1 MALIDLNKIFGEI
14 TGMLGDLVF
23 RHRPDGKLIVSSKP
37 QYKGKRR
44 HKGTPAQRAHRQR
57 VSDIAPYASHLAK
70 THPIYAEL
78 AAEDK
83 ARGKWMS
90 PYNFALAD
98 CLVSPVIHR
107 IERAEGCIWVQA
119 TDNIGVV
126 LVRVTVR
133 DENGKIL
140 ESDDAIRAEGDWW
153 EFRTQAEGMTIV
165 AQAWDIPRN
174 MGKLVLEQGQ
184 PV

>member
-1 MALIDLNKIFGEI
+1 MAFIDLNKLFEDLRGTI
-14 TGMLGDLVF
+14 GDLVF
-23 RHRPDGKLIVSSKP
+23 RRRPDGKVIVSGKP
-37 QYKGKRR
+37 RYKGKRR
-44 HKGTPAQRAHRQR
+44 HKGTPAQRAHRQH
-57 VSDIAPYASHLAK
+57 VKEVAPFASYLAK

-98 CLVSPVIHR
+98 CLVPPVIHR
-107 IERAEGCIWVQA
+107 IERREGCIRVQV

-126 LVRVTVR
+126 RVRVTVR

-140 ESDDAIRAEGDWW
+140 EMEDAARAEGDWW
-153 EFRTQAEGMTIV
+153 EFPTQTEGTTIV
-165 AQAWDIPRN
+165 AHAWDLPDN
-174 MGKLVLEQGQ
+174 VVKLVLEQGQ
-184 PV
+184 PT

>member
-1 MALIDLNKIFGEI
+1 MALLDLNKIFGEI

-23 RHRPDGKLIVSSKP
+23 RRRPDGKLIVSGKP
-37 QYKGKRR
+37 RYKGKRR
-44 HKGTPAQRAHRQR
+44 HKGTPAQRAHRQH
-57 VSDIAPYASHLAK
+57 VKEVAPFASHLAK

-98 CLVSPVIHR
+98 CLVPPVIHR
-107 IERAEGCIWVQA
+107 IERREGCIRVQA

-126 LVRVTVR
+126 RVRVTVR

-140 ESDDAIRAEGDWW
+140 EMEDAARAEGDWW
-153 EFRTQAEGMTIV
+153 EFPSQAEGKTIV
-165 AQAWDIPRN
+165 AHAWDLPDN
-174 MGKLVLEQGQ
+174 VVKLVLELGQ
-184 PV
+184 PA

>member
-1 MALIDLNKIFGEI
+1 MAKGKFIKILEI
-14 TGMLGDLVF
+14 LRGKVAGLVV
-23 RHRPDGKLIVSSKP
+23 RRRPDGTFIFSEPPSFDKDSWSQAQKDHRKHVS
-37 QYKGKRR
+37 QVG
-44 HKGTPAQRAHRQR
+44 
-57 VSDIAPYASHLAK
+57 PYARHLSK

-98 CLVSPVIHR
+98 CLVPPVIHC
-107 IERAEGCIWVQA
+107 IERREGCIRVQA

-126 LVRVTVR
+126 RVRVTVR

-140 ESDDAIRAEGDWW
+140 EIGDAARAEGDWW
-153 EFRTQAEGMTIV
+153 EFPTQAEGKTMV
-165 AQAWDIPRN
+165 AHAWDLPDN
-174 MGKLVLEQGQ
+174 VVKLVLEQGQ